1 MIADPASARVRL
13 VAPASGTFYGQS
25 MTAGDIYTVAG
36 NGTSGF
42 SGDGGRATSAEL
54 NDPEYVAATGSA
66 GLLIAD
72 RSNGRLRAV
81 AG

>member
-1 MIADPASARVRL
+1 MAD
-13 VAPASGTFYGQS
+13 
-25 MTAGDIYTVAG
+25 
-36 NGTSGF
+36 GTSGF

-54 NDPEYVAATGSA
+54 SDPEYVAATGRA